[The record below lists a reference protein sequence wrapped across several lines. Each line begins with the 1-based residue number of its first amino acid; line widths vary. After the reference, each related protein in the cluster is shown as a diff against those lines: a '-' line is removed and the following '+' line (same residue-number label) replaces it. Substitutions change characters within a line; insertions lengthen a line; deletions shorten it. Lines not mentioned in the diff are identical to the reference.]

1 MKDNHQGEIADAFA
15 QIAKEKNI
23 EKDQL
28 NLIIE
33 EIFKMMIKKK
43 YGTSDNFDVIVNLE
57 KAAIEIY
64 QTKSVVEE
72 VEDPITQ
79 IDLDDAKKVEP
90 SMEVGDDFVDVVD
103 PATFGRRLIINARQT
118 LNQRLRDIERKVIYD
133 EFSQRV
139 GEVVLGEIRQIN
151 RHELIISFERTELI
165 MPRIE
170 QIPNERYK
178 RGDSVRAIIKEV
190 VDDPRGPRI
199 IVSRAEPLF
208 LIRLF
213 ENEVPEI
220 YDGII
225 EIKAIARD
233 PGERTKIAV
242 YSNDKRIDA
251 VGACVGMKGIRIQAI
266 VKELNNE
273 KIDIVSWSSDSEILI
288 SRALSPAKPLRV
300 EIDTTERRALAV
312 INDEEMSVA
321 VGRHGQNINLASR
334 LTGYDI
340 QTIKYSELTGVK
352 EESELTDESV
362 PTDQTEDAI
371 ADAPGD
377 TTETGVDTAGNEE
390 AAALEPDAA
399 IIPEDSDQEEPT
411 TSQTVIAEIKGVSK
425 AAAELFA
432 AAGYTVLGD
441 IPNEEALRAVD
452 GVTERSLN
460 KLIQTYNQL
469 HVQD

>member
-1 MKDNHQGEIADAFA
+1 MKDNHQGEIIDAFA

-23 EKDQL
+23 ERDQL

-64 QTKSVVEE
+64 QTKTVVEN

-79 IDLDDAKKVEP
+79 IDLDDAQKVEP

-103 PATFGRRLIINARQT
+103 PASFGRRLIINARQT
-118 LNQRLRDIERKVIYD
+118 LNQKLRDIERKIIYD

-165 MPRIE
+165 MPRTE

-178 RGDSVRAIIKEV
+178 RGDSIRAIIKEV

-300 EIDTTERRALAV
+300 EVDSVERRALVV

-352 EESELTDESV
+352 EEAVEATAETPEVVQEETSIESETPVEAVATETEESV
-362 PTDQTEDAI
+362 EDTESHDNE
-371 ADAPGD
+371 GD
-377 TTETGVDTAGNEE
+377 VTSDTAIG
-390 AAALEPDAA
+390 D
-399 IIPEDSDQEEPT
+399 
-411 TSQTVIAEIKGVSK
+411 IKGVSK
-425 AAAELFA
+425 AAAEKFA
-432 AAGYTVLGD
+432 EAGYTVLRD
-441 IPNEEALRAVD
+441 IPNVEALRAVD
-452 GVTERSLN
+452 GITERSLN
-460 KLIQTYNQL
+460 KLISTYNKL